1 MFDSHSG
8 FDEFEIQIFEFEIV
22 AGLTVGEFG
31 QAHSS
36 EPMDMDSS
44 VYGFYT

>member
-31 QAHSS
+31 QSHS

>member
-8 FDEFEIQIFEFEIV
+8 FDEFEIQIFEFENTV
-22 AGLTVGEFG
+22 GLTVGEFG
-31 QAHSS
+31 QAHS
-36 EPMDMDSS
+36 EPKDMESS